1 MVERDVD
8 HGLRAPADDG
18 LEGVGG
24 LRVDVLARA
33 LVDVRGL
40 RASGAS
46 DSSIVTR
53 SLVVFRLEGRLAG
66 LARTALLD
74 EIDADRPVRVLAA
87 TALLVAATAGC
98 SRTLRA
104 KTAGIDD
111 LELRAL
117 DPTQGAQVVV
127 PLAYGLG
134 EPLMYQLSR

>member
-40 RASGAS
+40 RGIGSVGQL
-46 DSSIVTR
+46 DR
-53 SLVVFRLEGRLAG
+53 DPGPLVAFRLEGRLAG

-98 SRTLRA
+98 QQDAKGEECGYRRPRTQS
-104 KTAGIDD
+104 
-111 LELRAL
+111 
-117 DPTQGAQVVV
+117 P
-127 PLAYGLG
+127 
-134 EPLMYQLSR
+134 